1 MHFFYR
7 PVFRCIA
14 PPDDRVI
21 EGTDILEVAFD
32 SAQSLL
38 NGPLFWRS
46 GGDKVVQQDGWKLK
60 LKLKLSEY
68 NGKTWLFNLNE
79 DPLEQRDLT
88 ACYTEEADELRRVFY
103 SMDDQPV
110 EP

>member
-1 MHFFYR
+1 M
-7 PVFRCIA
+7 
-14 PPDDRVI
+14 
-21 EGTDILEVAFD
+21 AFD

-38 NGPLFWRS
+38 NGPLFWKS
-46 GGDKVVQQDGWKLK
+46 GGYKVVQQDGWKLK
-60 LKLKLSEY
+60 LLEY

-103 SMDDQPV
+103 SMDDQLV